1 MLMVGCLGFWEESS
15 NKGLRLMKL
24 LCFDCYIET
33 YVLGIDYKGIICEKS
48 ELKTGL
54 RVQNRNGKI
63 DVIAG
68 FLGRNREGRLAP
80 LSALSAGLNKICPSR
95 Q

>member
-24 LCFDCYIET
+24 LCLDCYIEM

-54 RVQNRNGKI
+54 RVQNRNGEI
-63 DVIAG
+63 AVIAG
-68 FLGRNREGRLAP
+68 LLE
-80 LSALSAGLNKICPSR
+80 KIAKGA
-95 Q
+95 